1 MRRYPL
7 SIQLLGSVVLSFCL
21 IFATVGSIYYQTSSN
36 AIRTRTEASTRDSL
50 EQSSQFISAYIN
62 RLRETSS
69 ALAHHPL
76 LQTYAQTSDEADGKA
91 IASLFE
97 TVLKMDRDL
106 MTAVYVTKQG
116 QVISTNPDIAMKT
129 SDNMMQEDWYQDA
142 IHQNASPVLTPA
154 HQDVGEDWVIS
165 VTQEVT
171 DSSGNNLGVLR
182 LDSDYQTMA
191 SYLDQ
196 LNLGKDGFSFIVN
209 DQEAFVYHP
218 ESTVYQSSQEMAEM
232 VPYMAIS
239 DGYTEDRQTFVYQI
253 PVPDSSW
260 NLIGVAS
267 LDELQSLQ
275 EQLLLT
281 FVVVG
286 VLTMLLC
293 FLWIWWLLRWWIK
306 PLKDFRQV
314 MLAIGAGQSHLRAE
328 EKGSV
333 EVVDLTKHFNQM
345 LDQIDLLMI
354 AIQDKEKAIRTYE
367 LQALASQ
374 INPHFLYNTLDTII
388 WMAEF
393 NDKERVVELTKS
405 LAKYFRLAL
414 NKGHEQI
421 SLKDELDHVRQYLF
435 IQKQRYGEQL
445 QYEIKAE
452 SGCDDLMLPKL
463 VLQPIVEN
471 AIYHGIKQV
480 TRPGLITISVTEE
493 TGRLRITI
501 ADNGKGIASTSKE
514 PSAIVLG
521 GVGLKNVDERLRL
534 QFGESYQMTI
544 ETEPDAYTRIH
555 LDLPI
560 VK

>member
-7 SIQLLGSVVLSFCL
+7 SLQLLGSVVLSFCL
-21 IFATVGSIYYQTSSN
+21 IFATVGSIYYHTSSN

-50 EQSSQFISAYIN
+50 EQSSQFVSAYIN
-62 RLRETSS
+62 RMRETSS
-69 ALAHHPL
+69 ALSNHPL
-76 LQTYAQTSDEADGKA
+76 LKTYAETSDEEDAES

-106 MTAVYVTKQG
+106 ITAVFVTKTG
-116 QVISTNPDIAMKT
+116 QVISTNPDVAMKT
-129 SDNMMQEDWYQDA
+129 SDNMMKEDWYQEA
-142 IHQNASPVLTPA
+142 IHQNASPVLIPA
-154 HQDVGEDWVIS
+154 RQDLGEDWVIS

-191 SYLDQ
+191 TYLDQ

-209 DQEAFVYHP
+209 EQEAFVYHP
-218 ESTVYQSSQEMAEM
+218 ESTVYRSSQEMAEM
-232 VPYMAIS
+232 APYIAIR
-239 DGYTEDRQTFVYQI
+239 DGYTEDHQTFVYQI
-253 PVPDSSW
+253 PVPDSNW
-260 NLIGVAS
+260 HLIGVAS
-267 LDELQSLQ
+267 LDGLLSLQ
-275 EQLLLT
+275 HKLLLT
-281 FVVVG
+281 FLMVG
-286 VLTMLLC
+286 FLTTVLC

-314 MLAIGAGQSHLRAE
+314 MLAIGAGESHLRAE

-333 EVVDLTKHFNQM
+333 EVVDLTKQFNKM

-354 AIQDKEKAIRTYE
+354 AVQDKEKAIRTYE

-421 SLKDELDHVRQYLF
+421 TLKDELDHVSQYLY
-435 IQKQRYGEQL
+435 IQKQRYGDQL
-445 QYEIKAE
+445 TYQIK
-452 SGCDDLMLPKL
+452 SKGDFDSVILPKL

-480 TRPGLITISVTEE
+480 SRPGMITISVTEE
-493 TGRLRITI
+493 LDYLRISI
-501 ADNGKGIASTSKE
+501 EDNGKGISSTDKE

-534 QFGESYQMTI
+534 QFGESYQMKI

-555 LDLPI
+555 LYLPI
-560 VK
+560 AN